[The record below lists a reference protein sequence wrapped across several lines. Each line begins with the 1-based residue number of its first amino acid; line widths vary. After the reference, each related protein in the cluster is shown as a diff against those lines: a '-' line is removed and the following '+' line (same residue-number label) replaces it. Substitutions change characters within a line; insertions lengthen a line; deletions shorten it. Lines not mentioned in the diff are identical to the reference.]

1 MFLLVS
7 LLIVS
12 KFEVI
17 FALTGG
23 LLDLRRSSN
32 YPLLSFKKSCTR
44 DLESCTPSPLLRKID
59 TLRFGP

>member
-12 KFEVI
+12 KFEAI
-17 FALTGG
+17 YALPGG

-32 YPLLSFKKSCTR
+32 YPLVSFRESCTR

-59 TLRFGP
+59 LLRFGP